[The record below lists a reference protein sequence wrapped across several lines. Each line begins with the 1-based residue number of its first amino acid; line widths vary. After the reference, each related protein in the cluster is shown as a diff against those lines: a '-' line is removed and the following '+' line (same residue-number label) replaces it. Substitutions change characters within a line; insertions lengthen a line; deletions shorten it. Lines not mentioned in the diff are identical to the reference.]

1 MKKPTLLFAI
11 LAMSLQSAAAMDT
24 RMEVGLEKLDPQ
36 TRLEQRC
43 DVEAMERIRKDQ
55 NGYNPD
61 KVLAYAFA
69 DPKVDQHA
77 IKSRGAAFRSR
88 GEWYHLAFKCATN
101 DDNMEI
107 VAFKYRIGEKIPRNE
122 WGQHYLVP

>member
-1 MKKPTLLFAI
+1 M
-11 LAMSLQSAAAMDT
+11 
-24 RMEVGLEKLDPQ
+24 
-36 TRLEQRC
+36 
-43 DVEAMERIRKDQ
+43 
-55 NGYNPD
+55 
-61 KVLAYAFA
+61 
-69 DPKVDQHA
+69 
-77 IKSRGAAFRSR
+77 KSRGAAFRSR

>member
-1 MKKPTLLFAI
+1 MKKPALMFAI
-11 LAMSLQSAAAMDT
+11 FALSLQSASAMDT
-24 RMEVGLEKLDPQ
+24 RMEAGLEKLDLQ

-88 GEWYHLAFKCATN
+88 GEWYHLAFKCMTN
-101 DDNMEI
+101 EDNMEI
-107 VAFKYRIGEKIPRNE
+107 VAFKYRIGDKVPKNE
-122 WGQHYLVP
+122 WNQHYLVP